1 MTVLAHIGR
10 AEKRLITA
18 ILPAGRGLPLI
29 DRLKQEKGVLTA
41 ARHHARGVGGR
52 RVKPGRM
59 VFEEK
64 DVIMVLV
71 DADQA
76 EAIFAFIYGEGGI
89 GERHA
94 GMMFEERILR
104 GHPLMPFAEEAAG
117 AG

>member
-1 MTVLAHIGR
+1 MTALSHIGR

-76 EAIFAFIYGEGGI
+76 ETVFAFIFREGGI

-104 GHPLMPFAEEAAG
+104 GHPLMPFAEDETG
-117 AG
+117 TG